1 MAFFTARTQQG
12 QAEREQP
19 KTDLGA
25 IADESARLVAVAKNL
40 IAIARDMDDPKL
52 VEELSGPISEILK
65 SSKAFEL
72 LRDQARE
79 NGQLSQLG
87 PEGIM
92 PTMPEGARSRANL
105 LLEQLVGPVPSAEE
119 AAQRAQDTVADQ
131 VSRREADDRSWIA
144 KRIIGV
150 FVAMIF
156 AGLAILVVGAAMTD
170 EWQNAGD
177 QSVDLIKSTVLPV
190 VTLVLGYYFGRS
202 GKG

>member
-1 MAFFTARTQQG
+1 
-12 QAEREQP
+12 
-19 KTDLGA
+19 
-25 IADESARLVAVAKNL
+25 
-40 IAIARDMDDPKL
+40 
-52 VEELSGPISEILK
+52 
-65 SSKAFEL
+65 
-72 LRDQARE
+72 
-79 NGQLSQLG
+79 
-87 PEGIM
+87 M

-105 LLEQLVGPVPSAEE
+105 LLEQLVSPVPSAEE

-156 AGLAILVVGAAMTD
+156 AGLGILVVGAAMTD